1 MFVCGERSHYG
12 AQPGLELIVLLS
24 RPPDPDITGPVQYPQ
39 AYTAFATPTDHPE
52 ERFRQPREKSS
63 LRERNPGLSSSGRSL
78 SQWVTYT
85 DTAPRPLC
93 PEWVAD

>member
-12 AQPGLELIVLLS
+12 AQPGLELPILLS
-24 RPPDPDITGPVQYPQ
+24 QPPDPDITGPIQYPQ
-39 AYTAFATPTDHPE
+39 ASTAFAMPTDHPE
-52 ERFRQPREKSS
+52 ERFRQQREKSS

-85 DTAPRPLC
+85 DTAPRPLS